1 MPSNK
6 SSKEYLLSAGVVV
19 VRRRARTPHYLL
31 LRAFSYWDFPKGV
44 VEPGED
50 PIQAAQREVWEE
62 AGLRDLVFRWG
73 TDFQETPPYGV
84 GKIAR
89 YYVAESLSGDVE
101 LRINPLLGRPE
112 HEEFRWVDVAGA
124 RPLLVARLH
133 PILSWADWLV
143 QHGTDNPLRT
153 DD

>member
-1 MPSNK
+1 MASNK
-6 SSKEYLLSAGVVV
+6 SSKDYLLSAGVVV
-19 VRRRARTPHYLL
+19 VRRRAGTLHYLL
-31 LRAFSYWDFPKGV
+31 LRAFSYWDFPKGL

-50 PIQAAQREVWEE
+50 PFQAAQREVWEE
-62 AGLRDLVFRWG
+62 AALRDLVFRWG
-73 TDFQETPPYGV
+73 KGFQETRPYGI

-112 HEEFRWVDVAGA
+112 HEEFRWVDVAVA
-124 RPLLVARLH
+124 HPLLVARLH

-143 QHGTDNPLRT
+143 QKDTAPY
-153 DD
+153 

>member
-1 MPSNK
+1 MTSNK

-19 VRRRARTPHYLL
+19 VRRCDDTPRYLL
-31 LRAFSYWDFPKGV
+31 LRAFSYWDFPKGM

-50 PIQAAQREVWEE
+50 PFQAAQREVWEE

-73 TDFQETPPYGV
+73 KDFQETPPYGI

-89 YYVAESLSGDVE
+89 YYLAESLNGEVE
-101 LRINPLLGRPE
+101 LHINPRLGRAE

-124 RPLLVARLH
+124 RRLLVARLQ
-133 PILSWADWLV
+133 PILSWADGLV
-143 QHGTDNPLRT
+143 RRGTDGRP
-153 DD
+153 